1 MSCIKRAL
9 LITHIL
15 KATLIIIVIIIII
28 ILSYVHSFIGGLSQG
43 HPLWL
48 WFLYITFFF
57 NFPSLLWLWAEAAFL
72 PKLFWILSV
81 SEIPK
86 SAPSVY
92 HSINYFSSLNHL
104 IFCLLTVLLPYV
116 KNVKMVK
123 TVLKCLKSKIDCVFF
138 PWHVIVFTWW
148 TIIPKFS

>member
-1 MSCIKRAL
+1 MHVEWVSSEEPFSSDHDACRDSFLSRSDMSCIKRAL

-28 ILSYVHSFIGGLSQG
+28 IILSYVHSFIGGLCQG

-104 IFCLLTVLLPYV
+104 IFCLLTVLLPL
-116 KNVKMVK
+116 
-123 TVLKCLKSKIDCVFF
+123 T
-138 PWHVIVFTWW
+138 
-148 TIIPKFS
+148 